1 MKSDIARPLND
12 NDIVV
17 VESDFFRV
25 LSKIVLTFFELIS
38 IIVAMKERI
47 LYQKIWQKLS
57 SYKNMVFLSGPRQSG
72 KTTLAKIIA
81 RDFSSQVYFNWDD
94 IPSKRVLIQDPYF
107 FEKVDRMDESI
118 PLVIF

>member
-38 IIVAMKERI
+38 IIVTMKERI